1 MRHPLLIPDLRE
13 LIRDGEL
20 AGLRDYFAEHHPGR
34 VAELIE
40 DLEADEGDALFRVLP
55 PRNRA
60 EVLSYLEPA
69 RQDRLF
75 EVMPAQEA
83 AELLHVMS
91 HDERADLVKR
101 LDEDVID
108 PVLPFLAQA
117 EREDIRRLGSYEPRT
132 AGAVMTT
139 DYVTLP
145 PHITVREALERLRQ
159 EAPDRET
166 IYYCYV
172 VDHKRRLIG
181 FVSLKRLILSRR
193 SAVIE
198 DIMQRDVIF
207 ARVDEDQ
214 EAVARQIDK
223 YDLLAIPVVDGS
235 DQLLGIITHDDAMDI
250 LRQEQTED
258 ILAFGGVSRDAEA
271 NQESYWTGRIVEAV
285 RRRIGW
291 LLLLFIAGTLTSQVS
306 HFFKGVQLAL
316 PDLIDFVPLLIGTG
330 GNAGSQTVGTIIRAL
345 ALGEIQRKD
354 GLRVLYRE
362 WLTGML
368 MGVLLGAIGF
378 VYTYVLHR
386 NAAFAAV
393 IALAIL
399 FICMWANSVGALVPI
414 LARRFGIDPAV
425 ISAPLIST
433 LVDATGLVIFYT
445 VAIVLL
451 IKLAGTGAVVH

>member
-1 MRHPLLIPDLRE
+1 MRHPLLVPDLRE
-13 LIRDGEL
+13 LIRDGEV
-20 AGLRDYFAEHHPGR
+20 AGLRDFFADYHPGR
-34 VAELIE
+34 VAEIIE
-40 DLEADEGDALFRVLP
+40 DLESQDGDALFRILP

-60 EVLSYLEPA
+60 QVLSYLDNA
-69 RQDRLF
+69 RQIGMVKVMQPQ
-75 EVMPAQEA
+75 EV

-91 HDERADLVKR
+91 HDERADLVNR
-101 LDEDVID
+101 LDEEVVD

-117 EREDIRRLGSYEPRT
+117 EREDIRRLASYEPGT

-172 VDHKRRLIG
+172 VDHQRRLIG

-198 DIMQRDVIF
+198 AIMQRDIIF

-214 EAVARQIDK
+214 ESVARQIDK
-223 YDLLAIPVVDGS
+223 YDLIAIPVVDSS
-235 DQLLGIITHDDAMDI
+235 DMLLGIITHDDAMDI

-258 ILAFGGVSRDAEA
+258 MLAFGGVSRDSEA
-271 NQESYWTGRIVEAV
+271 NEDTYWKGRIVEAV

-291 LLLLFIAGTLTSQVS
+291 LLLLFLAGILTSRVS
-306 HFFKGVQLAL
+306 QFFKGVQLAL

-330 GNAGSQTVGTIIRAL
+330 GNAGSQTVGTIIRGL
-345 ALGEIQRKD
+345 ALGEIQRTD
-354 GLRVLYRE
+354 GFRVLYRE
-362 WLTGML
+362 WLTGVL
-368 MGVLLGAIGF
+368 MGILLGAIGF
-378 VYTYVLHR
+378 VYTWMLHR

-399 FICMWANSVGALVPI
+399 FICMWANSVGALVPL
-414 LARRFGIDPAV
+414 LAKRVGIDPAV
-425 ISAPLIST
+425 VSAPLIST

-451 IKLAGTGAVVH
+451 IKLAGMSS